1 MNNPVLKIAVCN
13 RRIDTRYKNREETWQ
28 TVKDRCRVPV
38 RTTETVAE
46 YPKLSKDRRDS
57 LKDHG
62 GFVGG
67 WLRNGIRKNGNVISR
82 CLGCLDADNI
92 PENVDFP
99 ALCRKVFAGIDW
111 FLYSTHK
118 HRPDAPR
125 FRLVMLFDRENRVE
139 YLPDYTLDGFPP
151 MVYHL

>member
-28 TVKDRCRVPV
+28 AVKDRCRVPV

-46 YPKLSKDRRDS
+46 YPKLSKERRDS

-92 PENVDFP
+92 PVKQGRHQ
-99 ALCRKVFAGIDW
+99 C
-111 FLYSTHK
+111 
-118 HRPDAPR
+118 DADTIHVLLHGVAPLNMR
-125 FRLVMLFDRENRVE
+125 
-139 YLPDYTLDGFPP
+139 
-151 MVYHL
+151 